1 MLIELKFAQL
11 CKSMQRTIKNE
22 WRMCFEQ
29 ASPYMACT
37 LDLDR
42 GVLKH
47 RADIRDVAVWNDR
60 KKY

>member
-11 CKSMQRTIKNE
+11 FKPIQRTIKNG

-29 ASPYMACT
+29 GPHYTACT
-37 LDLDR
+37 LDFDR

-47 RADIRDVAVWNDR
+47 RADIRDVAVWNVR
-60 KKY
+60 